1 MINTKDIIEFWFE
14 ESKPNM
20 WFKKNLDFDNLI
32 KNKFSETIHMS
43 IKTSFEDIH
52 ISPEI
57 YLSYIIVLDQFT
69 RNVFRNTFESFVGDK
84 KALKLC
90 KNAIS
95 NDFVNHENPY
105 YNSFFLMPLMH
116 SENILDHELGM
127 PLFKKHTNDNTYKF
141 AKKHKAV
148 IHKFGRF
155 PHRNLILNR
164 ESTDEEIRFLKL
176 PGSRF

>member
-1 MINTKDIIEFWFE
+1 
-14 ESKPNM
+14 
-20 WFKKNLDFDNLI
+20 
-32 KNKFSETIHMS
+32 
-43 IKTSFEDIH
+43 
-52 ISPEI
+52 
-57 YLSYIIVLDQFT
+57 
-69 RNVFRNTFESFVGDK
+69 
-84 KALKLC
+84 
-90 KNAIS
+90 
-95 NDFVNHENPY
+95 
-105 YNSFFLMPLMH
+105 MH

>member
-52 ISPEI
+52 ISSEI

-69 RNVFRNTFESFVGDK
+69 RNVFRNTFGSFVGDK

-105 YNSFFLMPLMH
+105 YNSFFFNAP
-116 SENILDHELGM
+116 
-127 PLFKKHTNDNTYKF
+127 Y
-141 AKKHKAV
+141 A
-148 IHKFGRF
+148 
-155 PHRNLILNR
+155 
-164 ESTDEEIRFLKL
+164 
-176 PGSRF
+176 